1 MRITFQSIN
10 SSTFNRKFFNLVCS
24 FQFLIFFFCTFI
36 GNSQVNAWTLWA
48 KNLPSGV
55 YPKLSIAKNHDIYFG
70 LTGTPGEKGI
80 LYKSNTMDASG
91 SFSALPKIPLSI
103 SVVNNIQT
111 IICNL
116 NNEPIVGIFRNN
128 ASEPFLFRFDLAAQI
143 WQVVEVDHPPVL
155 GAFCSAISE
164 NGTIWI
170 GAKWSYVY
178 RSMDDG
184 QSFER
189 IDESGI
195 LKKMYPCYYPSWNGN
210 PNDGA
215 IYSINV
221 DKNGRVFAGTEG
233 AGIIYSEDQGTS
245 WHPAD
250 FFACKTAAL
259 DLKDTNSVMKPLSHT
274 GNLGA
279 LGFTNENNLVFNGTN
294 MWQFNWSNCLGFAD
308 FNNHT
313 VTQSTGLP
321 AYLITGGLQV
331 TKIVTTDNG
340 RMFLHSGNTPNA
352 PGSMG
357 IYTSTD
363 GIRWQMMNNG
373 LSGINASFA
382 QAEGSLAV
390 DGNKVFMATTDGK
403 IWMYD
408 AEISTHTVT
417 SKIKHRFS
425 VYPNPT
431 NGKLYFE
438 TPQSQIEVFNLSGMS
453 VYQNRQSALNL
464 NLENLDEGVY
474 LVKTNNGCIKVF
486 LHSK

>member
-10 SSTFNRKFFNLVCS
+10 SSKFNRKLFNLVCS

-55 YPKLSIAKNHDIYFG
+55 YPKLSIAKNHDIYYG

-184 QSFER
+184 HSFE
-189 IDESGI
+189 
-195 LKKMYPCYYPSWNGN
+195 
-210 PNDGA
+210 
-215 IYSINV
+215 
-221 DKNGRVFAGTEG
+221 
-233 AGIIYSEDQGTS
+233 
-245 WHPAD
+245 
-250 FFACKTAAL
+250 
-259 DLKDTNSVMKPLSHT
+259 
-274 GNLGA
+274 
-279 LGFTNENNLVFNGTN
+279 
-294 MWQFNWSNCLGFAD
+294 
-308 FNNHT
+308 
-313 VTQSTGLP
+313 
-321 AYLITGGLQV
+321 
-331 TKIVTTDNG
+331 
-340 RMFLHSGNTPNA
+340 
-352 PGSMG
+352 
-357 IYTSTD
+357 
-363 GIRWQMMNNG
+363 
-373 LSGINASFA
+373 
-382 QAEGSLAV
+382 
-390 DGNKVFMATTDGK
+390 
-403 IWMYD
+403 
-408 AEISTHTVT
+408 
-417 SKIKHRFS
+417 
-425 VYPNPT
+425 
-431 NGKLYFE
+431 
-438 TPQSQIEVFNLSGMS
+438 
-453 VYQNRQSALNL
+453 
-464 NLENLDEGVY
+464 
-474 LVKTNNGCIKVF
+474 
-486 LHSK
+486 